1 MGLRQVLKGKEMLEL
16 FDHAMSREAMEHS
29 GLSGQG
35 SIEWILIVALI
46 AVAIIGGLTA
56 LSTQMKNK
64 LSTVTSTIQNA
75 TTK

>member
-1 MGLRQVLKGKEMLEL
+1 MSDFAINAL
-16 FDHAMSREAMEHS
+16 SRESLEEQ

-56 LSTQMKNK
+56 LSGAMKDK
-64 LSTVTSTIQNA
+64 LTTVTNAVKNA
-75 TTK
+75 TT

>member
-1 MGLRQVLKGKEMLEL
+1 MLEL
-16 FDHAMSREAMEHS
+16 FDHAMSREAMES
-29 GLSGQG
+29 QALSGQG

-56 LSTQMKNK
+56 LSTQMKGK
-64 LSTVTSTIQNA
+64 LSTITNTIQNA

>member
-1 MGLRQVLKGKEMLEL
+1 MSDFVINAL
-16 FDHAMSREAMEHS
+16 SRESLEEQ

-56 LSTQMKNK
+56 LSKQMNTKLTTITQK
-64 LSTVTSTIQNA
+64 LEA
-75 TTK
+75 TTVS